1 MLPSVL
7 RCNSSDYGTTRLTGD
22 QTLCAML
29 ANEYNIE
36 LKSFFNGGKKGN
48 LGFEPRTSSSIE
60 HSLYEKHGALQ
71 FPSPMMKINYL
82 PNICRYT
89 TSQSRYLQNFKSI
102 YTKKMSLT
110 KVSGS

>member
-1 MLPSVL
+1 
-7 RCNSSDYGTTRLTGD
+7 
-22 QTLCAML
+22 ML

-71 FPSPMMKINYL
+71 FPSPMMKIDYL
-82 PNICRYT
+82 PKLLLWKTRCFPVALT
-89 TSQSRYLQNFKSI
+89 HDEDTLSPKYLPLH
-102 YTKKMSLT
+102 Y
-110 KVSGS
+110 